1 MGFSSITLN
10 YCIVSETRLPH
21 RERVAEKSI
30 SHPGGYEKS
39 TALFRDKQ
47 KVASREKR
55 GSLMSQLN
63 SHQKTMSTWILL
75 CAKAEN
81 TYTLKGAILGSLN

>member
-39 TALFRDKQ
+39 TAVFRDKQ
-47 KVASREKR
+47 RW
-55 GSLMSQLN
+55 Q
-63 SHQKTMSTWILL
+63 
-75 CAKAEN
+75 AERKED
-81 TYTLKGAILGSLN
+81 L